1 MTTDDRRAMEWRAI
15 EWRTMEPID
24 EQPSRSARW
33 VLPIA
38 VLGLLLWPLSFAWV
52 PAAGTNP
59 EWVLRLVPLAEIGAM
74 VLAIVAVR
82 LGTLAARAG
91 RNTPSSD
98 RGLRL
103 GVLVATLVI
112 GGNLLGQALTR

>member
-1 MTTDDRRAMEWRAI
+1 
-15 EWRTMEPID
+15 MEPVD
-24 EQPSRSARW
+24 SHTSRSARW
-33 VLPIA
+33 TLPLA

-52 PAAGTNP
+52 PAAGNNP
-59 EWVLRLVPLAEIGAM
+59 EWVRLLVPLAEIAAM

-82 LGTLAARAG
+82 LGTLAARSG

-98 RGLRL
+98 RGIRL

-112 GGNLLGQALTR
+112 GSNLLGQALAA